1 MNVCF
6 YYRKNVTYHVSG
18 KMNPH
23 SKKFSLTSVLNGFS
37 KQILCKQ
44 LLIKS
49 NEIREMELLLI
60 ISIQSSCK
68 VILFSNLL
76 SQIHVN
82 FKQ

>member
-1 MNVCF
+1 MNNECMLLLSQ
-6 YYRKNVTYHVSG
+6 KCNYHVSG

-49 NEIREMELLLI
+49 SEI
-60 ISIQSSCK
+60 
-68 VILFSNLL
+68 
-76 SQIHVN
+76 
-82 FKQ
+82 